1 MSFLNE
7 VINNV
12 ADEVLREQLQERVDL
27 ILHKIKFMEKVH
39 VICLN
44 TENELSNR
52 LQHLVEAAGGIMQ
65 LDPLEAQVLIY
76 EEAGKGMLELMGIV
90 PGLIQTEWPSV
101 TYNRV
106 YLFDENQVAEGDAQ
120 VMVAAMEDIAEMLY
134 PGYFVF
140 GNEGRTWTAFGV

>member
-12 ADEVLREQLQERVDL
+12 EDEVLREELQERVDL
-27 ILHKIKFMEKVH
+27 ILHKIKFMEKVQ

-44 TENELSNR
+44 TDNELSGR
-52 LQHLVEAAGGIMQ
+52 LRHVIEAAGGIMQ
-65 LDPLEAQVLIY
+65 IDPLEAQVLIY
-76 EEAGKGMLELMGIV
+76 EEAGKGMLELMGTV
-90 PGLIQTEWPSV
+90 PGLMQAEWPAV

-106 YLFDENQVAEGDAQ
+106 YLFDDQQVAEGDAKLL
-120 VMVAAMEDIAEMLY
+120 VAATEDIAEMLY

>member
-12 ADEVLREQLQERVDL
+12 TDDVLREELQERVDL

-39 VICLN
+39 VICLDTDN
-44 TENELSNR
+44 KLSIR
-52 LQHLVEAAGGIMQ
+52 LKDLVEAAGGVMQ
-65 LDPLEAQVLIY
+65 IDPLEARVLIY
-76 EEAGKGMLELMGIV
+76 EEADKSMLEMMGIV
-90 PGLIQTEWPSV
+90 PVLLQKDWPSV

-106 YLFDENQVAEGDAQ
+106 YLFDDHEVAQGDAQ
-120 VMVAAMEDIAEMLY
+120 VLVSAMEDLAEILY

-140 GNEGRTWTAFGV
+140 GNEGRTWTTFGV

>member
-12 ADEVLREQLQERVDL
+12 EDEVLRETLQERVDL
-27 ILHKIKFMEKVH
+27 VLHKIKFMEKVH
-39 VICLN
+39 VICLDSQNQLN
-44 TENELSNR
+44 TR
-52 LQHLVEAAGGIMQ
+52 LKELVEAAGGIMQ
-65 LDPLEAQVLIY
+65 IDPLEARVLVY

-90 PGLIQTEWPSV
+90 PGLLQKDWPAV

-106 YLFDENQVAEGDAQ
+106 YLLDELDVAAMDAPAL
-120 VMVAAMEDIAEMLY
+120 VAAMEDLAELMY

-140 GNEGRTWTAFGV
+140 GNEGRSWTSFGI

>member
-12 ADEVLREQLQERVDL
+12 EDEVLRELLQERVDL
-27 ILHKIKFMEKVH
+27 VLHKIKFMEKVH
-39 VICLN
+39 VICLD
-44 TENELSNR
+44 TENQLSLR
-52 LQHLVEAAGGIMQ
+52 LKDLVEAAGGIVQ
-65 LDPLEAQVLIY
+65 IDPLEAQVLIY
-76 EEAGKGMLELMGIV
+76 EEINKSMLDMMGSV
-90 PGLIQTEWPSV
+90 PGLLQQEWPSV

-106 YLFDENQVAEGDAQ
+106 YLFDDHQVATGDVS
-120 VMVAAMEDIAEMLY
+120 VMVAAMEDLAEILY

>member
-12 ADEVLREQLQERVDL
+12 EDEVLREELQERVDL

-44 TENELSNR
+44 TDNELSNR
-52 LQHLVEAAGGIMQ
+52 LQRLVEAAGGIMQ
-65 LDPLEAQVLIY
+65 IDPLEAQVLIY

-101 TYNRV
+101 TFNRV
-106 YLFDENQVAEGDAQ
+106 YLFDDHQVAEGDAQ
-120 VMVAAMEDIAEMLY
+120 VMVAAMEDIAEILY

>member
-12 ADEVLREQLQERVDL
+12 TDDVLREELQERVDL

-39 VICLN
+39 VICLDTDN
-44 TENELSNR
+44 KLSIR
-52 LQHLVEAAGGIMQ
+52 LKDLVEAAGGIMQ
-65 LDPLEAQVLIY
+65 IDPLEAQVLIY
-76 EEAGKGMLELMGIV
+76 EEAEKSMLEMMGIV
-90 PGLIQTEWPSV
+90 PVLLQKEWPSV

-106 YLFDENQVAEGDAQ
+106 YLFDDHEVVNGNAQ
-120 VMVAAMEDIAEMLY
+120 VLVSAMEDIAEILY